1 MTTARLPR
9 SRMAWRDQVAIA
21 VVAAL
26 LGLLVVIQ
34 LRTQQADPGLSA
46 LSAQDLTIL
55 VANLNTRNEQLRGEV
70 STLQR
75 ELAALSASQERG
87 QSSVDQIR
95 RDLARTRAWAGL
107 EPLTGR
113 GIRITISGPIDGAGV
128 EDVLNELRNA
138 GAEAIAV
145 GGVRVI
151 AGTVVAGGPAAIS
164 VEDTPLR
171 DPFEILAIGSPE
183 TLAGSLA
190 RVGGVISQ
198 LAATHPRVVVA
209 ITPADV
215 VNVPATQRDLAPS
228 HGAPRL

>member
-1 MTTARLPR
+1 MTAGRLPR
-9 SRMAWRDQVAIA
+9 VRIAWRDQVA
-21 VVAAL
+21 VAAVAAI

-46 LSAQDLTIL
+46 LSAQELTIL

-70 STLQR
+70 STLER
-75 ELAALSASQERG
+75 ELASLSISQERG

-95 RDLARTRAWAGL
+95 RDLAKIRAWAGL
-107 EPLTGR
+107 DPLTGR
-113 GIRITISGPIDGAGV
+113 GIRITVSGPIDGAGV
-128 EDVLNELRNA
+128 EDLLNELRNA

-145 GGVRVI
+145 GGIRVA
-151 AGTVVAGGPAAIS
+151 AGTVVAGGPDALS
-164 VEDTPLR
+164 VENTALR
-171 DPFEILAIGSPE
+171 DPFEIVAIGSPE

-198 LAATHPRVVVA
+198 LAATHPRVTVA
-209 ITPADV
+209 MTPAEV
-215 VNVPATQRDLAPS
+215 VNIPATQRDLAPS